1 VVTKVVLAKL
11 SPTMEEG
18 TIVKWNKKEGDPVKQ
33 GDVLA
38 EIETDKAN
46 MEMEALGGGVL
57 RKILVPAGGKAPV
70 GSLIGVIADPN
81 EDISKLTASVAP
93 AAAAAP
99 ATAPAPAAAPP
110 PARATPNPPPAAAA
124 TAGAPPAPAAAPPAA
139 GAPQAPPPATPA
151 PTAPQPQAAVP
162 APAPAA
168 ETGEGGRL
176 KASPL
181 ARSMAAQQNIPL
193 ASVPGSGPGGRIIK
207 RDIEAWSASAPR
219 PAAAPA
225 GPAAAAPAP
234 AAPPA
239 PTVTPGEPIPLS
251 NMRRVIAKRL
261 AESAFT
267 APHFY
272 VTMEIAM
279 DAAMAL
285 REQVIAE
292 SDTRV
297 SVNDFVVK
305 ACAKALTRFP
315 LVNASWTEDK
325 IVTFAAVDV
334 GIAVAIPDGLITPVI
349 RQADRKSVV
358 DIARE
363 AKDLATRARERKLK
377 PEEYQNA
384 TFTISNLGM
393 MGVTEFT
400 AIINPPGSAIA
411 AVGAVRKV
419 PVVVNDELAIG
430 QRMNVTLSC
439 DHRVVDGALGAQFLG
454 EVRRLLES
462 PLLLLL

>member
-1 VVTKVVLAKL
+1 
-11 SPTMEEG
+11 MEEG
-18 TIVKWNKKEGDPVKQ
+18 TIVKWNKKEGDAVKQ

-46 MEMEALGGGVL
+46 MEMEALGNGVL

-70 GSLIGVIADPN
+70 GSLIGVIADPG
-81 EDISKLTASVAP
+81 EDISKLTASAAPP
-93 AAAAAP
+93 AAP
-99 ATAPAPAAAPP
+99 AAPP
-110 PARATPNPPPAAAA
+110 PAP
-124 TAGAPPAPAAAPPAA
+124 APPAPAAASAPPSQADP
-139 GAPQAPPPATPA
+139 APQPAPPPAAPMPA
-151 PTAPQPQAAVP
+151 PAPPQA

-168 ETGEGGRL
+168 AASAPAMAEAGDGGRV

-193 ASVPGSGPGGRIIK
+193 ASVAGSGPGGRIIK
-207 RDIEAWSASAPR
+207 RDIEAWSAGGQR
-219 PAAAPA
+219 AAAPA
-225 GPAAAAPAP
+225 AAVRPGAAPAP

-239 PTVTPGEPIPLS
+239 PTVTPGQEIPLS

-285 REQVIAE
+285 REQVIAASE
-292 SDTRV
+292 TKV

-305 ACAKALTRFP
+305 ACAMALTRFP
-315 LVNASWTEDK
+315 MVNATWADDK
-325 IVTFAAVDV
+325 IVTFAPVDV
-334 GIAVAIPDGLITPVI
+334 GIAVAIPDGLITPVV

-358 DIARE
+358 QIARE
-363 AKDLATRARERKLK
+363 AKDLATRARDRKLK
-377 PEEYQNA
+377 PEEFQNA

-419 PVVVNDELAIG
+419 PVVVDDQLGVG

-454 EVRRLLES
+454 EVRRLLEN